1 MFGVGTGE
9 ILLILVIAMLVV
21 GPERMVEFSRTMGRM
36 IAQFRHTT
44 DEATKEFREAFS
56 FEELQDLKKEVESAA
71 AETNAVLRSAAD
83 DTNAVLRGDGSR
95 APSLPASASAQGA
108 IPAKGAAE
116 PVEKVTLKE
125 VLGDELVDGEIEV
138 EAPAQPVPAE
148 AQAGPAAEAAEAI
161 SLDVAS
167 LVPEDPD
174 VEPTTIETVEV
185 APQEEST
192 PSPEAIKG

>member
-95 APSLPASASAQGA
+95 APSLPAPASAQRA
-108 IPAKGAAE
+108 TE
-116 PVEKVTLKE
+116 PVETVTLRE

-192 PSPEAIKG
+192 PSPEVIKG